1 MTEQTRTSVHAAG
14 TSPRE
19 RRQRPSAGVIAAG
32 LGLCLGLLA
41 LGPGLGRGYLLSY
54 DMVFVPSPQ
63 FNAAVLGTSGTL
75 PRAVPSD
82 AVVAALAR
90 ALPADVVQKLVLL
103 AIFVLACAGAARL
116 LSRDRLPAQLAAGVF
131 YAWNPFVAERLILG
145 QWALL
150 LGYAGLPWVLG
161 AAARPGLSALR
172 RVPRLVVALLPAAVG
187 GFAAMSISGLIAL
200 PAAARADSPARSA
213 GAGTGRPASAGTGG
227 PAGAGTARPA
237 GAGTGGPAGTG
248 IDEAASA
255 GIGTLQ
261 TAGTRAPLTGKT
273 RLAAIPAAAAA
284 VLVVLATLVVL
295 SLPWLIPALA
305 RQVHTSPAGVAA
317 FAARAD
323 TPFGTAG
330 SLIMLG
336 GGWNAQTVPAG
347 YGGALSALWL
357 CVTVSAAAGFLLLGW
372 RRWPGLGA
380 AAALGLLIA
389 LLGALSPGRDLLRS
403 MITWWPGFAVLR
415 DGQQF
420 IAPLALAE
428 AVGFGLVVSRVLRPR
443 RPSAAREGAVILAA
457 AIAAVPVLLLPG
469 LAFGAAGR
477 LRPVQY
483 PADWLAARRLINAD
497 PDRGR
502 ALLLPWDAY
511 RRLGWNDDEALL
523 DPWPRLLARQVVWND
538 GVQVG
543 SLQIPPEDPSAIAI
557 SRAITSA
564 GPLTPALQARG
575 YRYVIVDAGFGP
587 AGSGQ
592 NPGGKYPFRSRL
604 PGCRVVLS
612 GPGLVVYQIPA

>member
-1 MTEQTRTSVHAAG
+1 MANYTRAAMTEQTRTSEHAAG

-19 RRQRPSAGVIAAG
+19 RRRRPSAGVIAAG

-41 LGPGLGRGYLLSY
+41 LGPGLGPGYLLSY

-63 FNAAVLGTSGTL
+63 FNVAVLGTSGTL

-150 LGYAGLPWVLG
+150 LGYAGLPWVLS
-161 AAARPGLSALR
+161 AAARPGVSALR

-200 PAAARADSPARSA
+200 PAAARAGSS
-213 GAGTGRPASAGTGG
+213 
-227 PAGAGTARPA
+227 ARPA

-248 IDEAASA
+248 IDEAAGA

-273 RLAAIPAAAAA
+273 RLAAVPAAAAA

-295 SLPWLIPALA
+295 SLPWLIPALT

-347 YGGALSALWL
+347 YGGGVSALWL
-357 CVTVSAAAGFLLLGW
+357 CVTVTAAAGFLLLGR

-389 LLGALSPGRDLLRS
+389 LLGALGPGRDLLRS

-428 AVGFGLVVSRVLRPR
+428 AVGFGLVVGRVLRLG
-443 RPSAAREGAVILAA
+443 RPSARREGAVILAA

-477 LRPVQY
+477 LRPVEY
-483 PADWLAARRLINAD
+483 PADWLAARRLINAGAG
-497 PDRGR
+497 RGR
-502 ALLLPWDAY
+502 ALLLPWGAY
-511 RRLGWNDDEALL
+511 RRFGWNDDEALL

-543 SLQIPPEDPSAIAI
+543 SVQIPPEDPSAIAI
-557 SRAITSA
+557 SRAVTSA
-564 GPLTPALQARG
+564 GPLTRALQARG

-587 AGSGQ
+587 GRSGQ
-592 NPGGKYPFRSRL
+592 DPGGRYPFRSRL

-612 GPGLVVYQIPA
+612 GPGLVVYQVPA